1 MAINVTKPAINLREK
16 LNEVTLET
24 GIKGEELLNS
34 DTSTE
39 ARNVLELDT
48 HLFTDFES
56 TGIDDN
62 ATSTAI
68 TIDASEKVGIGTAT
82 PSEKLHVVGGQLK
95 ITGAA
100 GGGAGGGFLSGEVS
114 SEFHIRSQDYTGST
128 YADIVFDAGN
138 GSTFLERMRIDS
150 SGEVMIKHASAPS
163 FVLSREDASNNTG
176 DLIGA
181 IGFRNLDTSSGTEP
195 NYCGIKAK
203 VSGGAGSDGELEF
216 YTGRTTYEADSGAAV
231 FIRDT
236 GEMELALGNLKF
248 GTAGKGID
256 FSANGNASGMTS
268 EVLDDYEEGTWTPV
282 VDNLSGFDITTITS
296 IDARYTKIGRKVTL
310 EFEFTLGSS
319 TGNIAVGDDVVLT
332 TACMPFA
339 PSFNGHGNGVVNTQ
353 SSMSSGEDV
362 AFATSGFAGGGQ
374 LGIVFMAVEG
384 TVSRSIAM
392 GGVVTYFT

>member
-68 TIDASEKVGIGTAT
+68 TIDASENVGIGTTSPA
-82 PSEKLHVVGGQLK
+82 KGLHVYHATTNRPALIESGDADALLEFKDNATAYAPAVGATGNNLIFQ
-95 ITGAA
+95 TGAA
-100 GGGAGGGFLSGEVS
+100 SA
-114 SEFHIRSQDYTGST
+114 
-128 YADIVFDAGN
+128 
-138 GSTFLERMRIDS
+138 ERMRIDS

-163 FVLSREDASNNTG
+163 FVLSREDASSNIG

-216 YTGRTTYEADSGAAV
+216 YTGRATYEADSGAAV

-256 FSANGNASGMTS
+256 FSATSDGSGTMTS
-268 EVLDDYEEGTWTPV
+268 EVLDDYEEGTFTPTV
-282 VDNLSGFDITTITS
+282 VGLTTAGVATYTLRS
-296 IDARYTKIGRKVTL
+296 ARYTKIGNIVTFELGVGWSAHTGTGILAINGLPFTTGGSRKI
-310 EFEFTLGSS
+310 FTVGRMIGLTTSELGMRSWSEASS
-319 TGNIAVGDDVVLT
+319 TQVRFIT
-332 TACMPFA
+332 TDTA
-339 PSFNGHGNGVVNTQ
+339 GVESQINLDASVT
-353 SSMSSGEDV
+353 MLYVSG
-362 AFATSGFAGGGQ
+362 
-374 LGIVFMAVEG
+374 
-384 TVSRSIAM
+384 
-392 GGVVTYFT
+392 TYQT